1 MRVRPTASVLIFSV
15 LSACSSAPPPKKSED
30 APPPPRADLVLTGGT
45 IETLDGAAGTALAIK
60 AGKIAKVGSD
70 DEIRRWVQ
78 PETRVIALQGRTV
91 IPGLVDSHMH
101 LEGLGMRRFG
111 IDLVGTASIEEIK
124 TRVKKAASTAPKGEW
139 IQGRGWDQNDW
150 ETFKKKGLK
159 FPTARD
165 LDDVSPNNP
174 VILTRIDG
182 HAIWVNTKAMQAA
195 GVTARSKSKDGG
207 EMLKAGGKPKG
218 IFIDNAI
225 GMIAD
230 KVPAPTKE
238 QLTQALLLGQK
249 DCLSAGLVQ
258 VHNMGVSA
266 TELEALK
273 ELEQKGELRVRVYGM
288 LDGGA
293 DDLGALMGAGP
304 IIPADSKARLTVR
317 GVKFFADG
325 ALGSRGAA
333 LLKPYAD
340 DKKTSGL
347 LVTSQETLEARVRS
361 AAALKYQVATHAIG
375 DLGNEMTLDVYERV
389 FGSDA
394 KDARPRIEHAQV
406 LQPSDVARFA
416 RNSVIASMQ
425 PTHATSD
432 MPWAEKRLGKER
444 IAGAYAWRSLLTSGA
459 TIAAGSDA
467 PVEDIAPVVGLYAA
481 VTRTDD
487 LGAPEGGWMPEQRM
501 TAREALLSFTQ
512 GGAYASF
519 RENEAGVIAEGRVA
533 DLTVV
538 DRNPLS
544 TPVEE
549 MNTLQVIMTIINGDI
564 EYAKQGAVP
573 ELDLVKT
580 GTTATSTRT

>member
-1 MRVRPTASVLIFSV
+1 MRLRPILSVLIISV
-15 LSACSSAPPPKKSED
+15 LSGCSSAPPPKKSED
-30 APPPPRADLVLTGGT
+30 GASLPRADVVLTGGV
-45 IETLDGAAGTALAIK
+45 IETLDREIPSATAIAIK
-60 AGKIAKVGSD
+60 DGKIAKVGT
-70 DEIRRWVQ
+70 DEEVLRWVQ
-78 PETRVIALQGRTV
+78 PGTNVVALKGRTV

-111 IDLVGTASIEEIK
+111 VDLVGTSSIDEIK
-124 TRVKKAASTAPKGEW
+124 ARIKKAVAVAKPGEW

-150 ETFKKKGLK
+150 EAFKKKGLK
-159 FPTARD
+159 FPTAKD
-165 LDDVSPNNP
+165 LDEVSPNNP

-182 HAIWVNTKAMQAA
+182 HAIWVNTKALAAA
-195 GVTARSKSKDGG
+195 GINNKSKSKDGG
-207 EMLKAGGKPKG
+207 EIVKAGGKPTG

-225 GMIAD
+225 GLISE

-258 VHNMGVSA
+258 VHNMGVSS
-266 TELEALK
+266 TELAALK
-273 ELEQKGELRVRVYGM
+273 ELDERGELRLRVYAM

-304 IIPADSKARLTVR
+304 TIAEGKSRLTVR

-340 DKKTSGL
+340 DKKTSGIM
-347 LVTSQETLEARVRS
+347 VTAPDVLEARVRS

-375 DLGNEMTLDVYERV
+375 DQGNKVVLDIYERV

-394 KDARPRIEHAQV
+394 KNARPRIEHAQV
-406 LQPSDVARFA
+406 LQPSDIERFA
-416 RNSVIASMQ
+416 KGSVIASMQ

-444 IAGAYAWRSLLTSGA
+444 LAGAYAWHSLMTSGA

-487 LGAPEGGWMPEQRM
+487 LGSPEGGWMPEQRM
-501 TAREALLSFTQ
+501 TAREALVSFTA
-512 GGAYASF
+512 GGAFASF
-519 RENEAGVIAEGRVA
+519 REDEAGMIKEGRVA
-533 DLTVV
+533 DLTIV

-544 TPVEE
+544 TPIEE
-549 MNTLQVIMTIINGDI
+549 MNTLQVIVTMIGGQV
-564 EYAKQGAVP
+564 EYAKLGTVP
-573 ELDLVKT
+573 ELELVKT
-580 GTTATSTRT
+580 TSTATTGR